1 MKNFP
6 LPEYTSTIERYKRL
20 KYIETLAS
28 SIKEGGNVVA
38 IKLCLTGLG
47 AFTAAGI
54 RFSIAALV
62 IYIWARYKKIPL
74 KYRDVFE
81 ETGKEFAAD
90 ADLWGRMSIFI
101 NCLPP
106 VRYSLD
112 VVYRRMSKF
121 RNWPSG
127 VSVLNG
133 VKCGLFFI

>member
-1 MKNFP
+1 
-6 LPEYTSTIERYKRL
+6 
-20 KYIETLAS
+20 
-28 SIKEGGNVVA
+28 
-38 IKLCLTGLG
+38 
-47 AFTAAGI
+47 
-54 RFSIAALV
+54 
-62 IYIWARYKKIPL
+62 
-74 KYRDVFE
+74 
-81 ETGKEFAAD
+81 
-90 ADLWGRMSIFI
+90 MSVFI